1 MSNTQLNLDDDH
13 RDDTAEAGSAEFG
26 IRAATR
32 RASIGRKD
40 LKPTDNQT
48 KKISK
53 IKKIISLLLD
63 DDEDNE
69 LGQDAKQIK
78 SRIEQQRELSPEV
91 VTPKE

>member
-40 LKPTDNQT
+40 LK
-48 KKISK
+48 ISK

-63 DDEDNE
+63 DEDEE

-91 VTPKE
+91 ETPKE